1 MTSITNTVDQQSNQK
16 PIEISILKDGE
27 EVEKKD
33 GSFVFSSFYSATPFE
48 IPEEELSRFEEGN
61 MVCLGQFISKLEI
74 TEDRK
79 YYISPIQDTSLDTIV
94 LFASRKITL
103 LNDDDTEKTDFYQNN
118 LIEIHPDL
126 KFPSEIVYYLN
137 FEKNDLDKGLNLL
150 LDMHLW
156 QKKITEEVRKKYENI
171 TIEQLK
177 EKNLVISLFFINE
190 LKDLDKLNEIYQDAK
205 DFEEEFKNEDNED
218 KIKNNLYLRVLK
230 IMPFDVIFFVNTFAY
245 LK

>member
-1 MTSITNTVDQQSNQK
+1 MASIANTVNQQSNQK

-48 IPEEELSRFEEGN
+48 IPEEELCRFEVGN

-94 LFASRKITL
+94 FFASRKLTL
-103 LNDDDTEKTDFYQNN
+103 LNEDHTVNTDFYQNN
-118 LIEIHPDL
+118 LVEIHPDL
-126 KFPSEIVYYLN
+126 KFPSEILYYLN

-156 QKKITEEVRKKYENI
+156 EKKITEDVRKKYENI

-177 EKNLVISLFFINE
+177 EKNLEISLFFIKE
-190 LKDLDKLNEIYQDAK
+190 LKDVNKLHELFQDAK
-205 DFEEEFKNEDNED
+205 DFEERIKNEDNED
-218 KIKNNLYLRVLK
+218 KIEKNLYLRILK
-230 IMPFDVIFFVNTFAY
+230 KMPFDVIFFINTCTY